1 MVPAVQP
8 SLLVQPSPGK
18 KFKIETVSDNI
29 VMVPVSHRKFI
40 WAPVLDSLAETPAT
54 PPPPSSPP
62 PSVGFIYD
70 GAIGQKCDKVI
81 AHKKTLI

>member
-1 MVPAVQP
+1 MPAVQP

-29 VMVPVSHRKFI
+29 VMVPVSHIKFI

-54 PPPPSSPP
+54 PPPLLPP

>member
-1 MVPAVQP
+1 MPAVQP

-18 KFKIETVSDNI
+18 KFKMETVSDNI
-29 VMVPVSHRKFI
+29 VMVPVSHRYGVGSPKFI

-54 PPPPSSPP
+54 LPPLLP

-70 GAIGQKCDKVI
+70 GAIGQP
-81 AHKKTLI
+81 

>member
-40 WAPVLDSLAETPAT
+40 WAPVLD
-54 PPPPSSPP
+54 
-62 PSVGFIYD
+62 
-70 GAIGQKCDKVI
+70 
-81 AHKKTLI
+81 

>member
-1 MVPAVQP
+1 MYCRFATSTMVPAVQP

-54 PPPPSSPP
+54 LPLPPSSPP
-62 PSVGFIYD
+62 QLDSYTMALLVRSVI
-70 GAIGQKCDKVI
+70 K
-81 AHKKTLI
+81 

>member
-54 PPPPSSPP
+54 PPPPS
-62 PSVGFIYD
+62 VGFIYD